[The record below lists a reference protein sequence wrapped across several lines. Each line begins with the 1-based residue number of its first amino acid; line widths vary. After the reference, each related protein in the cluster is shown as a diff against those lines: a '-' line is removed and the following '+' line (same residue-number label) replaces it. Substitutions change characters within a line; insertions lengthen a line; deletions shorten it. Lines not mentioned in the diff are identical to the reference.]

1 MGVSLRELAFMAAK
15 QREVDVDAAVDRA
28 SDALDVFPKGAMGLT
43 PDAVKFRVAKAV
55 FAAAFAEQRRF
66 NAWFLKTFS
75 AEIKAERAQRRE
87 VAAMRR
93 QS

>member
-1 MGVSLRELAFMAAK
+1 MGISLRELAFMAAK

-43 PDAVKFRVAKAV
+43 PDAVKFSPEYRVAKAV
-55 FAAAFAEQRRF
+55 YDAAFAEQRRF

-75 AEIKAERAQRRE
+75 AEIKAERAQRRGFE
-87 VAAMRR
+87 P
-93 QS
+93 